1 MQQQETA
8 AKGSTLLRWISLFVL
23 SCLCAAVACFAFAI
37 AVGMAAVALLA
48 VLAGYVLKPEETR
61 ALIGAFSG
69 RVDGFRQAFQTFAE
83 AMRDI
88 VHTMSET
95 AKSFTEKPA
104 SNEVS
109 APASQRKSSEK
120 TSAS

>member
-1 MQQQETA
+1 MKQQETA
-8 AKGSTLLRWISLFVL
+8 MKGPALLSWISLFVL
-23 SCLCAAVACFAFAI
+23 CCLCAAIACFAFAI

-61 ALIGAFSG
+61 ALICALSG
-69 RVDGFRQAFQTFAE
+69 RVDGFRRAFQTFAE

-95 AKSFTEKPA
+95 AKSFTDKPS
-104 SNEVS
+104 SNGAAVS
-109 APASQRKSSEK
+109 ASQKESAEK
-120 TSAS
+120 TTPS